1 MNRITGPN
9 PSREPTPEEIKQAN
23 AIFNVII
30 SIVVIAVIIIG
41 IVWAITNRNSPNSDT
56 VAVASPTVEPT
67 ESDEPETPEPS
78 PSSTPV
84 QNTLVVCNDADETA
98 YVAISFEGSDTG
110 TYETKGWWPVA
121 PGECSQTFGP
131 HSGLQYYAHTPS
143 GKQWD
148 GSQAHCVQ
156 HTKFDAIGDATDST
170 CNADADLRPFTPVE
184 STDGAVTVTLPGS

>member
-98 YVAISFEGSDTG
+98 YVAISFEGSELEPMRPKVGGQSPLASARRRSGRTQDYSIMPTRPAENNG
-110 TYETKGWWPVA
+110 TVHKPTACNTQSLMPSETP
-121 PGECSQTFGP
+121 QT
-131 HSGLQYYAHTPS
+131 A
-143 GKQWD
+143 
-148 GSQAHCVQ
+148 
-156 HTKFDAIGDATDST
+156 
-170 CNADADLRPFTPVE
+170 R
-184 STDGAVTVTLPGS
+184 VTLMLI